1 MVQYFYVTF
10 MSPAGPGAM
19 FFKGE
24 QHPLHKDQMIK
35 FATNVARRIGMQTGN
50 VLLPESINILG
61 VIPLP
66 EDVAKSHFPADFP
79 LPLDPSVTI

>member
-35 FATNVARRIGMQTGN
+35 FATNVARRIHQHPRCDSSAGRCR
-50 VLLPESINILG
+50 E
-61 VIPLP
+61 
-66 EDVAKSHFPADFP
+66 VAFSRR
-79 LPLDPSVTI
+79 LSVTT